1 MIQYPPLTPQST
13 GGTVYLMETTTAQY
27 RYLGTTDD
35 STECEKCGKIELK
48 STVVLQPLDEEGTP
62 EGDPV
67 YYGSTCAARALA
79 VKGGGREVTLRA
91 RGGHHDTLNAATDA
105 RRMLAHYGLPEAGDV
120 DQDTLREAMVRYVR
134 QHPRIHELVQETG
147 VGVRAMVLDMLGRKR
162 AALAAA
168 ALVSPVCSYCRYA
181 H

>member
-1 MIQYPPLTPQST
+1 
-13 GGTVYLMETTTAQY
+13 METTAAQY

-35 STECEKCGKIELK
+35 TTACEQCGKIELK
-48 STVVLQPLDEEGTP
+48 STVVLQPLDLDGNP

-91 RGGHHDTLNAATDA
+91 RGGHHDTLNAAACA
-105 RRMLAHYGLPEAGDV
+105 RRMLAHYGLPESGDL
-120 DQDTLREAMVRYVR
+120 DRDTLREAMTRYIH
-134 QHPRIHELVQETG
+134 QHPGMVELVRETG
-147 VGVRAMVLDMLGRKR
+147 IGVKARVLDMLARKR
-162 AALAAA
+162 ADLAAA

>member
-1 MIQYPPLTPQST
+1 
-13 GGTVYLMETTTAQY
+13 METTTAQY

-48 STVVLQPLDEEGTP
+48 STIVLQPLDEEGNP

-79 VKGGGREVTLRA
+79 VKGGGRAVTLRA
-91 RGGHHDTLNAATDA
+91 RGGHHDTLNAAASA
-105 RRMLAHYGLPEAGDV
+105 RRMLAHYGLPETGDL
-120 DQDTLREAMVRYVR
+120 DPDTLREAMVRYVR
-134 QHPRIHELVQETG
+134 QHPTIHELVQETG
-147 VGVRAMVLDMLGRKR
+147 VGVRAMVLDMLDRKR
-162 AALAAA
+162 AELAAA
-168 ALVSPVCSYCRYA
+168 ELVSPVCSYCRYA